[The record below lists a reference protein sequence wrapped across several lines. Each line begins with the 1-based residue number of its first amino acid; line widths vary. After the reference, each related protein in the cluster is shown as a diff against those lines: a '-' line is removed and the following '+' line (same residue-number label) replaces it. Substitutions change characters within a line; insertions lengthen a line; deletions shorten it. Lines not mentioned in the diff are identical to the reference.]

1 LRRFNEKPQNIIFST
16 VYGHFP
22 ARGYNHTVLLNIC
35 GLDLLE
41 YRRNINFTKFLLTI
55 VRGKIDCS
63 ELLSCLRLY
72 DVPTY
77 NSRHH
82 NLFLYPKAKTN
93 LMLNSPI
100 VKLYALGNKINA
112 TSDLFID
119 SYSDIILSLE
129 NTLLV
134 DPKSSLSFQ

>member
-1 LRRFNEKPQNIIFST
+1 
-16 VYGHFP
+16 
-22 ARGYNHTVLLNIC
+22 
-35 GLDLLE
+35 
-41 YRRNINFTKFLLTI
+41 
-55 VRGKIDCS
+55 
-63 ELLSCLRLY
+63 
-72 DVPTY
+72 
-77 NSRHH
+77 
-82 NLFLYPKAKTN
+82 
-93 LMLNSPI
+93 MLNSPI